1 MCIPKPNRT
10 EIPLP
15 DCCHPAAPPAK
26 RTVGIIAPR
35 NDYSY
40 TPGGRPNFPGNPN
53 VSRGPLVSTVN
64 FSNLRPKN
72 FGLRTLVDEPTV
84 ENIVRATQTYDATDA
99 ARVRDQVRS
108 EAKMSDAVNE
118 IVRMYGEVISENA
131 ERVTNP
137 VAELRAV
144 GVYLQTLDAMIK
156 NVPL

>member
-1 MCIPKPNRT
+1 
-10 EIPLP
+10 
-15 DCCHPAAPPAK
+15 
-26 RTVGIIAPR
+26 
-35 NDYSY
+35 
-40 TPGGRPNFPGNPN
+40 
-53 VSRGPLVSTVN
+53 
-64 FSNLRPKN
+64 
-72 FGLRTLVDEPTV
+72 LVDEPTV